1 MKTIKITMQTSGEV
15 KAAIQS
21 IGTHSEIVNNN
32 ISRVIARAT
41 KAVASEAIR
50 RAPAGPTGNL
60 KRGITYTIKPNY
72 GEVLSKAPHSHYVE
86 FGTGERVVY
95 PDPKKGPKHAMR
107 MPDGR
112 FVKGDIYNGKMT
124 AHPFMRPALE
134 SQRSKIE
141 TDIVKAVNGY
151 DTD

>member
-1 MKTIKITMQTSGEV
+1 MKTIKITMRTNGEV

-32 ISRVIARAT
+32 IFRVIARAT

-50 RAPAGPTGNL
+50 RAPVGPTGNL
-60 KRGITYTIKPNY
+60 KRGITYTINPNY
-72 GEVLSKAPHSHYVE
+72 GDVLSKAPHSHLIE
-86 FGTGERVVY
+86 FGTGERIVY
-95 PDPKKGPKHAMR
+95 PDRKKGPKHAMR

-124 AHPFMRPALE
+124 KPPFLQPALE

-141 TDIVKAVNGY
+141 TDIIKAVNGF

>member
-1 MKTIKITMQTSGEV
+1 MKTIKITMRTNGEV

-60 KRGITYTIKPNY
+60 KRGITYTIEPNY
-72 GEVLSKAPHSHYVE
+72 GDVLSKAPHSHLIE
-86 FGTGERVVY
+86 FGTGERIVY
-95 PDPKKGPKHAMR
+95 PVPKKGPKHAMR

-112 FVKGDIYNGKMT
+112 FVKGDIYNGKM
-124 AHPFMRPALE
+124 AKHPFLRPALE
-134 SQRSKIE
+134 SQRFKFE
-141 TDIVKAVNGY
+141 TDIIKAVNGY

>member
-1 MKTIKITMQTSGEV
+1 MKNIKITMQTNGEV

-50 RAPAGPTGNL
+50 RAPVGSTGNL
-60 KRGITYTIKPNY
+60 KRGIAYTIKPNY
-72 GEVLSKAPHSHYVE
+72 GEVLSKAPHSHLVE

-95 PDPKKGPKHAMR
+95 PAPKKGPKHAMR
-107 MPDGR
+107 MPD
-112 FVKGDIYNGKMT
+112 DIYNGKMT
-124 AHPFMRPALE
+124 KHPFLRPALE
-134 SQRSKIE
+134 SQRSKFE
-141 TDIVKAVNGY
+141 TDIIKAVNGY

>member
-32 ISRVIARAT
+32 ISRVIARVT
-41 KAVASEAIR
+41 KAVASDAIR
-50 RAPAGPTGNL
+50 RAPVGPTGNL

-72 GEVLSKAPHSHYVE
+72 GDVLSKALHSHLIE
-86 FGTGERVVY
+86 FGTGERIVY
-95 PDPKKGPKHAMR
+95 PDRKKGPKHAMR

-124 AHPFMRPALE
+124 KHPFLRPALE

-141 TDIVKAVNGY
+141 ADIIRAVNGY

>member
-1 MKTIKITMQTSGEV
+1 MQTSGEV

-32 ISRVIARAT
+32 IPRVIARAT

-50 RAPAGPTGNL
+50 RAPVGPTGNL
-60 KRGITYTIKPNY
+60 KRGITYTLKPNY

-86 FGTGERVVY
+86 FGTGA
-95 PDPKKGPKHAMR
+95 PKHAMR

-112 FVKGDIYNGKMT
+112 FAKGDIYNGKMT

-141 TDIVKAVNGY
+141 TDIIKAVDGI
-151 DTD
+151 DSD